1 MPANA
6 NFNRLAPLTEDALS
20 RQLREYQLTLTT
32 LGHFTAHKLTA
43 VSNASLPH
51 HRICYIT
58 EGPIRYTIH
67 GTDMLLNQGDVL
79 YTPPNTLY
87 SAGGARPDALP
98 QFLFLYFKVLPH
110 HREQDFIRMME
121 TSGKIRVF
129 HALHSPVEFYFRTI
143 MEEYEKLRPGYYQKI
158 HSYLMLIVMEL
169 LRRKDFIKTAPP
181 APKPLSPADLLL
193 NKAVSYITANL
204 NTPLS
209 VSEVSRA
216 CGVSESYLYRIFT
229 LSLGMSPKAYIVS
242 CKMEY
247 ARTLLKEQ
255 NMTVTQIARELG
267 FANPNHFSNAFY
279 KYMGTRPS
287 QYRAD

>member
-1 MPANA
+1 
-6 NFNRLAPLTEDALS
+6 
-20 RQLREYQLTLTT
+20 
-32 LGHFTAHKLTA
+32 
-43 VSNASLPH
+43 
-51 HRICYIT
+51 
-58 EGPIRYTIH
+58 
-67 GTDMLLNQGDVL
+67 
-79 YTPPNTLY
+79 
-87 SAGGARPDALP
+87 
-98 QFLFLYFKVLPH
+98 
-110 HREQDFIRMME
+110 
-121 TSGKIRVF
+121 
-129 HALHSPVEFYFRTI
+129 
-143 MEEYEKLRPGYYQKI
+143 
-158 HSYLMLIVMEL
+158 MEL
-169 LRRKDFIKTAPP
+169 LRRKDFIKTAPQ
-181 APKPLSPADLLL
+181 APQPLSPADLLL